1 MWTSY
6 AALTGAV
13 VAGLSYTG
21 SAFILPYTADQRDA
35 SQEFDWT
42 DIRPSKELKYHKC
55 YGLFECARLEVPLD
69 WSNLSNSNT
78 VALAITRLPAV
89 VDVAD
94 ESFGGTIVINPGG
107 PSGSGVTTV
116 LWGGKSIQ
124 NVVDSDKHFE
134 ILSFDPRGVQFTTPS
149 LECFQDDSVRG
160 NLRLMSAASGSL
172 ESNQYALD
180 TKWSIDKSLGLL
192 CAKTNKGR
200 YPDGSTIRQY
210 VSTALVAHDMVA
222 IIDEVEAHRQGQL
235 RSDEKHQHKPQAAIL
250 YDSENSPPLL
260 NYWGLSYGTYL
271 GNTFASM
278 FPGRIGR
285 MILDGVV
292 DADDYAA
299 TGWTTNLQDNN
310 KTWEKF
316 FDYCF
321 EAGDKCT
328 LSDASVHGPAEMQQK
343 VEDFLAELKH
353 NPLPLVENG
362 NAFVLTYF
370 DLKSMIHGHLYQPIQ
385 LWPMLAL
392 ILRALM
398 ERDERSAI
406 SALRSSR
413 AWFAPG
419 NRHFHPSL
427 PNLPLMPFLSG
438 ALLEQELSLPTSYP
452 WQEEAAISILCG
464 DGDDITSRTKEE
476 FGEYLSLLESQS
488 PVVGS
493 VWAEIT
499 LPCIHWQK
507 ASRPLAGNRFTGPFA
522 SNLSDYDRRGS
533 PLLFIGNTADPVT
546 PVRNALKMS
555 KSHEGSVVLTQD
567 MPGHCAGSSNPSV
580 CTFGIVKTFFAN
592 GTLPEAG
599 LVCEAALK
607 PWGFRH

>member
-1 MWTSY
+1 MWIKHTG
-6 AALTGAV
+6 LMGAV
-13 VAGLSYTG
+13 AVGLAYTG
-21 SAFILPYTADQRDA
+21 SAFLLQYPADQHDA
-35 SQEFDWT
+35 SQGFNWT
-42 DIRPSKELKYHKC
+42 GIRPSKELKYHKC
-55 YGLFECARLEVPLD
+55 YSVFECARLEVPLD
-69 WSNLSNSNT
+69 WSNLSNANT
-78 VALAITRLPAV
+78 VTLAITRLPAV
-89 VDVAD
+89 VDVTD

-107 PSGSGVTTV
+107 PSGSGVATL
-116 LWGGKSIQ
+116 LWSGKSIQ

-134 ILSFDPRGVQFTTPS
+134 VLSFDPRGVQFTTPS
-149 LECFQDDSVRG
+149 LSCFQDDSVRQ
-160 NLRLMSAASGSL
+160 NLHLMSVASGNL

-192 CAKTNKGR
+192 CAQTSNGR
-200 YPDGSTIRQY
+200 YPDGSSIRQY

-222 IIDEVEAHRQGQL
+222 IIDEVEAHRHRQL
-235 RSDEKHQHKPQAAIL
+235 LSDGKHLQKQQAAIM
-250 YDSENSPPLL
+250 YDSGDRPPLL

-278 FPGRIGR
+278 FPDRIGR

-321 EAGDKCT
+321 EAGDKCA
-328 LSDASVHGPAEMQQK
+328 LSDASIRSPAEMQEK
-343 VEDFLAELKH
+343 VEIFLAELKH

-362 NAFVLTYF
+362 NAYVLTYF
-370 DLKSMIHGHLYQPIQ
+370 DLKTTIHGHLYQPIQ
-385 LWPMLAL
+385 LWPVLAL

-406 SALRSSR
+406 SALRSPR
-413 AWFAPG
+413 TWYTRG
-419 NRHFHPSL
+419 DRHFHPSL
-427 PNLPLMPFLSG
+427 PNLPFVPLLSQT
-438 ALLEQELSLPTSYP
+438 LLEQELSLPTSYP
-452 WQEEAAISILCG
+452 WQQEAAISILCG
-464 DGDDITSRTKEE
+464 DGDDITSRTKEQ
-476 FGEYLSLLESQS
+476 FAEYLTLLESQS

-499 LPCIHWQK
+499 LPCVHWQK
-507 ASRPLAGNRFTGPFA
+507 VNRPSAENRFTGPFA
-522 SNLSDYDRRGS
+522 SNLSDYDPRGS

-546 PVRNALKMS
+546 PVGNALKMS

-580 CTFGIVKTFFAN
+580 CISSIVKAFFAN

-607 PWGFRH
+607 PWDIGH

>member
-1 MWTSY
+1 MWTRY
-6 AALTGAV
+6 IGLIGAV
-13 VAGLSYTG
+13 AAGLSCTA
-21 SAFILPYTADQRDA
+21 SAFLLPFTADQPGA
-35 SQEFDWT
+35 SQEFNWT
-42 DIRPSKELKYHKC
+42 DIEPSKELKYHKC
-55 YGLFECARLEVPLD
+55 YGPFECARLEVPLD
-69 WSNLSNSNT
+69 WSNLSNLNT

-89 VDVAD
+89 VDVTD
-94 ESFGGTIVINPGG
+94 ESFGGTIILNPGG
-107 PSGSGVTTV
+107 PSGSGVVTV
-116 LWGGKSIQ
+116 LWSGKSTQ
-124 NVVDSDKHFE
+124 KVVDSDKHFE

-149 LECFQDDSVRG
+149 LDCFQGGSVREA
-160 NLRLMSAASGSL
+160 LQLMSAASGSL

-192 CAKTNKGR
+192 CAQTAKGR
-200 YPDGSTIRQY
+200 YPDGSSIRQY

-222 IIDEVEAHRQGQL
+222 IIDEVEAHRRRQL
-235 RSDEKHQHKPQAAIL
+235 SLEGMHHQKQQTTIL
-250 YDSENSPPLL
+250 NDSEDGPPLL

-278 FPGRIGR
+278 FPDRIGR

-328 LSDASVHGPAEMQQK
+328 LSDSSIRSPAEMQEK
-343 VEDFLAELKH
+343 VEGFLAELEH

-362 NAFVLTYF
+362 NAYVLTYF
-370 DLKSMIHGHLYQPIQ
+370 NLKAIIHVHLYQPIQ

-392 ILRALM
+392 VLRALM
-398 ERDERSAI
+398 ERDERGAI
-406 SALRSSR
+406 SALRSSW

-419 NRHFHPSL
+419 NGHFHPSL
-427 PNLPLMPFLSG
+427 PDVPFVPALSEVLMKQGLGLPV
-438 ALLEQELSLPTSYP
+438 SYP
-452 WQEEAAISILCG
+452 WQVDAAVSILCG
-464 DGDDITSRTKEE
+464 DGDDITSRTKEQ
-476 FGEYLSLLESQS
+476 FAEYITLLESQS

-499 LPCIHWQK
+499 LPCVHWQRVN
-507 ASRPLAGNRFTGPFA
+507 RPSAKNRFTGPFA
-522 SNLSDYDRRGS
+522 SNLSDYDPRGS

-546 PVRNALKMS
+546 PVRNAVKMS
-555 KSHEGSVVLTQD
+555 QRHEGSVVLTQD

-580 CTFGIVKTFFAN
+580 CVFAIVKAFYAN
-592 GTLPEAG
+592 GTLPDAG

-607 PWGFRH
+607 PWDI

>member
-1 MWTSY
+1 M
-6 AALTGAV
+6 GAV
-13 VAGLSYTG
+13 AAGLAYTG
-21 SAFILPYTADQRDA
+21 SAFLLQYPADQHNA
-35 SQEFDWT
+35 SQGFDWT
-42 DIRPSKELKYHKC
+42 GIRPSKELKYHKC

-78 VALAITRLPAV
+78 VALAVTRLPAV
-89 VDVAD
+89 VDVTD

-107 PSGSGVTTV
+107 PSGSGVATL
-116 LWGGKSIQ
+116 LWSGKSIQ

-134 ILSFDPRGVQFTTPS
+134 VLSFDPRGVQFTTPS
-149 LECFQDDSVRG
+149 LSCFQDDSVRQ
-160 NLRLMSAASGSL
+160 NLHLMSVASGSL

-192 CAKTNKGR
+192 CAQTSNGR
-200 YPDGSTIRQY
+200 YPDGSSIRRY

-222 IIDEVEAHRQGQL
+222 IIDEVEAHRHRQL
-235 RSDEKHQHKPQAAIL
+235 PSDGKHLQKQQTAFL
-250 YDSENSPPLL
+250 YDSENWPPLL

-278 FPGRIGR
+278 FPDRIGR

-321 EAGDKCT
+321 EAGDKCA
-328 LSDASVHGPAEMQQK
+328 LSDASIRSPAEMQEE
-343 VEDFLAELKH
+343 VEVFLAELKH

-362 NAFVLTYF
+362 NAYVLTYF
-370 DLKSMIHGHLYQPIQ
+370 DLKTIIHGHLYQPIQ
-385 LWPMLAL
+385 LWPVLAL
-392 ILRALM
+392 LLRALM

-406 SALRSSR
+406 SALRSPR
-413 AWFAPG
+413 TWYTRG
-419 NRHFHPSL
+419 DRHFHPSL
-427 PNLPLMPFLSG
+427 PNLPFVPLLSQT
-438 ALLEQELSLPTSYP
+438 LLEQELSLPTSYP
-452 WQEEAAISILCG
+452 WQQEAAISILCG
-464 DGDDITSRTKEE
+464 DGDDITSRTKEK
-476 FGEYLSLLESQS
+476 FAEYLTLLESQS

-499 LPCIHWQK
+499 LPCVHWQK
-507 ASRPLAGNRFTGPFA
+507 VNRPSAENRFTGPFA
-522 SNLSDYDRRGS
+522 SNLSDYDPRGS

-546 PVRNALKMS
+546 PVGNALKMS

-580 CTFGIVKTFFAN
+580 CIFSIVKAFFAN

-607 PWGFRH
+607 PWDVGR